1 MSDRNLATMVRPT
14 TPVDERPAAPRAALA
29 RWAVTALFAANG
41 LTIAALAVR
50 TPSLKIEHGLTAGQ
64 LGVVSALFGVAAV
77 LSMQLTGGLAARL
90 GSAWILRPTTLVLP
104 FALLGVGLAEGLAAL
119 AAAMLF
125 FGAVHGLVD
134 VTMNAHAVAVERE
147 LGRPIMNGC
156 HAAWSIG
163 AVTGS
168 VAGGAA
174 AQAGL
179 SLASHYL
186 VMGVGLV
193 VLALLAAPR
202 LLPARADRQPRPVA
216 ADRPGWR
223 TGWTPR
229 LLVLGAMGA
238 TVLTVEA
245 AVANWSGVYLHDDL
259 GASLGVASLG
269 YIVFIA
275 CETAGRLVGD
285 RLFTRFPARTLVGAG
300 TLVAAGGLTV
310 VVLSPWASLTIAG
323 FTIMGLGLATP
334 LPVLFSVIG
343 HLGADG
349 PGAAKPPRPLH
360 HHDLLR
366 HPARPRTHRLA
377 RPRNR
382 PHLDTDRPDPPPG
395 PTIPP
400 GHLQPSGLGV
410 SGKGS
415 TKENPDTADLA
426 TTKRGGHRHDSG
438 KRRLQST

>member
-104 FALLGVGLAEGLAAL
+104 FALLGVGLADGLAAL

-134 VTMNAHAVAVERE
+134 VTMNAHTVAVERE

-186 VMGVGLV
+186 VMGWGWSFLRS
-193 VLALLAAPR
+193 LPR
-202 LLPARADRQPRPVA
+202 LACCPRA
-216 ADRPGWR
+216 R
-223 TGWTPR
+223 TGNRAPSPR
-229 LLVLGAMGA
+229 
-238 TVLTVEA
+238 TVPG
-245 AVANWSGVYLHDDL
+245 GVP
-259 GASLGVASLG
+259 
-269 YIVFIA
+269 
-275 CETAGRLVGD
+275 AGR
-285 RLFTRFPARTLVGAG
+285 PACWCSG
-300 TLVAAGGLTV
+300 
-310 VVLSPWASLTIAG
+310 PWA
-323 FTIMGLGLATP
+323 
-334 LPVLFSVIG
+334 
-343 HLGADG
+343 
-349 PGAAKPPRPLH
+349 PPY
-360 HHDLLR
+360 
-366 HPARPRTHRLA
+366 
-377 RPRNR
+377 
-382 PHLDTDRPDPPPG
+382 
-395 PTIPP
+395 
-400 GHLQPSGLGV
+400 
-410 SGKGS
+410 
-415 TKENPDTADLA
+415 
-426 TTKRGGHRHDSG
+426 
-438 KRRLQST
+438 